1 VKRKPI
7 SASTRWQIFA
17 RDGFRCRYCGIQAG
31 DDGVTLHL
39 DHVVS
44 VADGGTNAFDNLVT
58 ACQRCNG
65 GKSARSLDEVPGSA
79 EAIEFARDEA
89 ASLQAQAEAMEAA
102 REAHATLQQE
112 IVNTL
117 CDAYGVDSINIRKTD
132 GLTLMRLA
140 KRHGGALLFEWIY
153 ETAYRSVRL
162 DDCTRYIN
170 GIVRK
175 RREEGAA

>member
-79 EAIEFARDEA
+79 SVIAYAQADA
-89 ASLQAQAEAMEAA
+89 ASMREQVEVMAACIDAKRDLEVAVYDMLCEIYGENKVSLSEASLSLYVTFVRQYGAEQVMEWAEWAA
-102 REAHATLQQE
+102 RRGLS
-112 IVNTL
+112 
-117 CDAYGVDSINIRKTD
+117 CWSSIQYVC
-132 GLTLMRLA
+132 GCA
-140 KRHGGALLFEWIY
+140 
-153 ETAYRSVRL
+153 
-162 DDCTRYIN
+162 
-170 GIVRK
+170 RK
-175 RREEGAA
+175 RREQSSA